1 MLRNV
6 GEEKE
11 KRCPKSSPRPGRGGE
26 RSRPGLG
33 ARGALAPPPC
43 SAAGPGAAR
52 RGGVDW
58 GGGGPGALRGHLP
71 PARAAPGR
79 GLPRFCPGRGGRV
92 VHSRG
97 RAGRQAPGKGSKP
110 PALPPA
116 RCSAPA
122 GRAGPGPRP
131 RPGGAGRCGR
141 AAAGLPAER
150 AQPQPRHEGGEA
162 GPPAPGTP
170 RVARG
175 RGRVP
180 PRRAEAPRG
189 GGSGASLRG
198 PRSTRKGVVQSCRRV
213 TGRCVWGGESQ
224 VRSSSVL
231 REMPRPLPGAA
242 GQVLWRAPPRTQPVP
257 EGQRYPLCVRWW
269 GASAGGLGPSK

>member
-1 MLRNV
+1 MRLRRALRPARGQH
-6 GEEKE
+6 GEAGWTGGGALGL
-11 KRCPKSSPRPGRGGE
+11 CGGTCPRPGRLRAAACPASARAGGDVLCI
-26 RSRPGLG
+26 P
-33 ARGALAPPPC
+33 
-43 SAAGPGAAR
+43 
-52 RGGVDW
+52 
-58 GGGGPGALRGHLP
+58 GGGQ
-71 PARAAPGR
+71 
-79 GLPRFCPGRGGRV
+79 
-92 VHSRG
+92 
-97 RAGRQAPGKGSKP
+97 AGRHREKGANPRLS
-110 PALPPA
+110 PPA

-213 TGRCVWGGESQ
+213 TGRCVCVEGGGS
-224 VRSSSVL
+224 RRSVL
-231 REMPRPLPGAA
+231 APFCGRCRGRCLGRPGRCC
-242 GQVLWRAPPRTQPVP
+242 GEPPP
-257 EGQRYPLCVRWW
+257 
-269 GASAGGLGPSK
+269 GPSRSQKGSVTPCVCGGGVPLLGG

>member
-58 GGGGPGALRGHLP
+58 GGGPGALRGHLP

-213 TGRCVWGGESQ
+213 TGRCVCVEGGGS
-224 VRSSSVL
+224 RRSVL
-231 REMPRPLPGAA
+231 APFCGRCRGRCLGRPGRCC
-242 GQVLWRAPPRTQPVP
+242 GEPPP
-257 EGQRYPLCVRWW
+257 
-269 GASAGGLGPSK
+269 GPSRSQKGSVTPCVCGGGVPLLGG

>member
-1 MLRNV
+1 MRLR
-6 GEEKE
+6 
-11 KRCPKSSPRPGRGGE
+11 RALRP
-26 RSRPGLG
+26 
-33 ARGALAPPPC
+33 ARGQHGE
-43 SAAGPGAAR
+43 AGWTG
-52 RGGVDW
+52 

-242 GQVLWRAPPRTQPVP
+242 GQVLWRAPPPDPAGPRRAALPLVCAVVGCLCWGVRPVQV
-257 EGQRYPLCVRWW
+257 GF
-269 GASAGGLGPSK
+269 AS